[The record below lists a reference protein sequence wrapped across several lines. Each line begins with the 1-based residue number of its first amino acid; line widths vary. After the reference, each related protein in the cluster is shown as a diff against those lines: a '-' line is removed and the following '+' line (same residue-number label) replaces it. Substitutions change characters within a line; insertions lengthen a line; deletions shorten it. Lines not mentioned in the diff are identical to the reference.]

1 MDRLTQLLHYHEE
14 DPEDSFIRFAL
25 ASEYVKLGDDRTA
38 RTWFESLRD
47 AVPDYVGTYFHL
59 GKLYERLGEKQQA
72 LETYQAGVDIAGEIS
87 DFHARSELQSA
98 LLEAE
103 ELGFD

>member
-1 MDRLTQLLHYHEE
+1 MDRLNILLQYHEE
-14 DPEDSFIRFAL
+14 DPDDNFIRFAL
-25 ASEYVKLGDDRTA
+25 ASEYVKVGDDHTA
-38 RTWFESLRD
+38 RVWFEALRD
-47 AVPDYVGTYFHL
+47 HDPDYVGTYYHL

-72 LETYQAGVDIAGEIS
+72 LETYRTGADIATKLS

-103 ELGFD
+103 GLGFD